1 MIDWMKTE
9 YPDEANECTVK
20 LTEEQK
26 SDPFRY
32 FHNMQDDFVYE
43 KIRYQYIAAYL
54 SSIKKKANG
63 KFRSISDYRKYY
75 DALQFGCRQQKAS
88 FLNEFKPGMQDLL
101 EAYRKEY
108 KREEQ
113 KGNVEKMLVPI
124 FTGVTTGGHFS
135 LVIIDRTVYQP
146 GIFFYFGSHESW
158 DKAAFVE
165 VMNALVKTGL
175 WNKDSQWR
183 NNIAR
188 GTSGMPQQG
197 SGTNDCGAFTC
208 CLASAFI
215 QNALD
220 RHAFDES
227 RWGSLGPDTF
237 GQNVR
242 FSRRLSV
249 EAWGQ
254 YARAHIWN
262 SIKNQMVNFLDT
274 AILKL
279 RYELI
284 DTTPVV

>member
-1 MIDWMKTE
+1 MRSS
-9 YPDEANECTVK
+9 PDSFWDAV
-20 LTEEQK
+20 
-26 SDPFRY
+26 
-32 FHNMQDDFVYE
+32 
-43 KIRYQYIAAYL
+43 
-54 SSIKKKANG
+54 KKKY
-63 KFRSISDYRKYY
+63 K
-75 DALQFGCRQQKAS
+75 KA
-88 FLNEFKPGMQDLL
+88 DLDSAKL
-101 EAYRKEY
+101 L
-108 KREEQ
+108 
-113 KGNVEKMLVPI
+113 LVPI
-124 FTGVTTGGHFS
+124 FTGVTTGGHFL
-135 LVIIDRTVYQP
+135 LVIIDRTAYQP

-165 VMNALVKTGL
+165 VLDALVKTGL
-175 WNKDSQWR
+175 WNTDSRWR

-197 SGTNDCGAFTC
+197 RGTNDCGAFTC

-237 GQNVR
+237 GQNIR
-242 FSRRLSV
+242 FSRQLSV

-254 YARAHIWN
+254 YARVHIWN
-262 SIKNQMVNFLDT
+262 SIKNQTVNFLDT